1 MSVLGLMLF
10 NIFVN
15 DINSG
20 IKCTLS
26 RFANNTKLCNV
37 VDTPE
42 GWDAIQRDLD
52 SLKQLSQV
60 NFVRFKK
67 VKSRVLYLGH
77 GNPCYQYKLGVVRM
91 EHGPDEK
98 DLVVPVGGKL
108 NMSQQ
113 CALAAQKANCIL
125 GCIKR
130 SVASRSKEVL
140 LPPFLCAGE
149 APPGV
154 LHPDVESSVH
164 GRHGPVGVCP
174 EESHKS
180 NPRDG
185 KSFLQGQAERTGVG
199 LRDL

>member
-1 MSVLGLMLF
+1 MEHRPAQ
-10 NIFVN
+10 
-15 DINSG
+15 
-20 IKCTLS
+20 K
-26 RFANNTKLCNV
+26 
-37 VDTPE
+37 
-42 GWDAIQRDLD
+42 
-52 SLKQLSQV
+52 
-60 NFVRFKK
+60 
-67 VKSRVLYLGH
+67 H
-77 GNPCYQYKLGVVRM
+77 LGV
-91 EHGPDEK
+91 
-98 DLVVPVGGKL
+98 LVDGKL
-108 NMSQQ
+108 DMSQQ